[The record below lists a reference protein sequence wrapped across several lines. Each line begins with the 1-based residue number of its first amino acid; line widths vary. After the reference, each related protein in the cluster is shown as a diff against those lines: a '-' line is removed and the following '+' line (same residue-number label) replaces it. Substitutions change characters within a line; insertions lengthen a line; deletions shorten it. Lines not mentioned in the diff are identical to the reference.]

1 MSRLL
6 AEKYNELRDKLH
18 FQAEKYGKWKSELKR
33 QDELIEIT
41 IYKIDRTKD
50 ATEKRLVDKT
60 CLHSIYPF
68 FLLK

>member
-41 IYKIDRTKD
+41 IYEIDLIED
-50 ATEKRLVDKT
+50 AIEKRLLIRLVCILYT
-60 CLHSIYPF
+60 HFSY
-68 FLLK
+68 